1 MGENIIGI
9 RMKSLRENKDLKQNK
24 VAGELSVSPYQ
35 LSRYENGKSKPDPEL
50 IAKIATYYDV
60 TTDYLLGIIDNPQPI
75 NKVIVAGQEITLS
88 IEEAIVF
95 NELKKHPALF
105 HDLATNPEAKI
116 KELIKL
122 SKMKKMFLEEDESEY
137 GDGFGELED

>member
-1 MGENIIGI
+1 
-9 RMKSLRENKDLKQNK
+9 MKEDKFLGKRLKLLRGSRTQEEISQRL
-24 VAGELSVSPYQ
+24 G
-35 LSRYENGKSKPDPEL
+35 LSRASYSHYENDRVEPDTEILSKMAD
-50 IAKIATYYDV
+50 IYNV
-60 TTDYLLGIIDNPQPI
+60 TIDYLLGRTDNPQPI

-88 IEEAIVF
+88 TEEAILF

-105 HDLATNPEAKI
+105 HDLATNPEAKV

-122 SKMKKMFLEEDESEY
+122 SKMKKMFLEDDESEY